1 MSVPVGGAYPQI
13 SAASSETRLGHLTPA
28 RPHHRWGPWGGVGGT
43 GRTPTPGLVFL
54 FFGREHLVDPRG
66 SGAGMGRGG
75 PSPLPPF
82 FFFLL
87 IRTWGGRG
95 MRDRAHAR
103 RVQRHRGGGRGS
115 SSNPK
120 AETGARVSPPPRSST
135 SGPRLGKRR
144 EWHPPAGTPAS
155 TQKGPWR
162 PSRARPVLSLRMGI
176 WPSSSRGGASND
188 RNHTHTPTP
197 PGRTSP
203 APRVAGGGELSFP
216 GGQHGRAG
224 SLSPCGTGRG
234 QTSGDGAVIRR
245 RTPSSP
251 PHSPRRPRSVPPAR
265 GGTPASAGRHVQA
278 AQEASEGRSL
288 ILLQVQSPATG

>member
-28 RPHHRWGPWGGVGGT
+28 RPHHRWGPWGG
-43 GRTPTPGLVFL
+43 
-54 FFGREHLVDPRG
+54 RG
-66 SGAGMGRGG
+66 A
-75 PSPLPPF
+75 PPHQDLF
-82 FFFLL
+82 FFFLAES
-87 IRTWGGRG
+87 TWSTPGGRVQEWAG
-95 MRDRAHAR
+95 VAR
-103 RVQRHRGGGRGS
+103 RPSLPSSSSSSSSFGLGGGAGNEGPGPRETRSKTPRGGRGS

>member
-28 RPHHRWGPWGGVGGT
+28 RPHHRWGPWGGGGGDGAHPHTRTCFSFFWPRAPGRPPGVGCRNG
-43 GRTPTPGLVFL
+43 PGWPVA
-54 FFGREHLVDPRG
+54 P
-66 SGAGMGRGG
+66 
-75 PSPLPPF
+75 PSLLLLLPPHSD
-82 FFFLL
+82 LG
-87 IRTWGGRG
+87 GGRG

-188 RNHTHTPTP
+188 RNHTHTHPHP
-197 PGRTSP
+197 QEGRRP
-203 APRVAGGGELSFP
+203 RRGWRVAG
-216 GGQHGRAG
+216 
-224 SLSPCGTGRG
+224 
-234 QTSGDGAVIRR
+234 
-245 RTPSSP
+245 SSP
-251 PHSPRRPRSVPPAR
+251 SPGANTDGP
-265 GGTPASAGRHVQA
+265 GR
-278 AQEASEGRSL
+278 
-288 ILLQVQSPATG
+288 